1 VPSVIWE
8 TVSKEGEPNGDALEA
23 GDGDPATL
31 LIAAKQPTQRRIP
44 TLVNAEKVAPGGRGT
59 RHTVTAEAAP
69 DVEADP
75 EVEVSGPAWRQQKQQ
90 L

>member
-8 TVSKEGEPNGDALEA
+8 TVSKEGEHNGDALQA

-44 TLVNAEKVAPGGRGT
+44 TLVNAEKVAPG
-59 RHTVTAEAAP
+59 AEAHVTRSQP
-69 DVEADP
+69 RRLP
-75 EVEVSGPAWRQQKQQ
+75 M
-90 L
+90 